1 MARKSIQSQVQQTK
15 FQRAPE
21 YVNSDGFTITKGDL
35 LKVKGEYGVRF
46 QFDSLTTNT
55 ETGAT
60 WVDCFE
66 MFRGKASQYRSFS
79 LDRVKRIPKK
89 RVKNVSR
96 STAN

>member
-1 MARKSIQSQVQQTK
+1 MAKKVIQSQVQQTK
-15 FQRAPE
+15 FQRTPE
-21 YVNSDGFTITKGDL
+21 YVNSDGFTISKGDII
-35 LKVKGEYGVRF
+35 KVRGEYGVRF
-46 QFDSLTTNT
+46 QFYSLTTNI
-55 ETGAT
+55 ETGSV

-89 RVKNVSR
+89 RVKNVNR